1 MYAAPCAIQLQ
12 LFEFI
17 LEEILAVE
25 CPVYVAKV
33 LEKYFERYLE
43 IIEKGNNTLFINYAE
58 RFLTCLDKIEQFL
71 KLKIEPSIKQKMVE
85 RTQFQSK
92 NPSTI
97 FKEKPL
103 GDELSDYQKNVFSM
117 YEKLSKI

>member
-1 MYAAPCAIQLQ
+1 M
-12 LFEFI
+12 
-17 LEEILAVE
+17 
-25 CPVYVAKV
+25 
-33 LEKYFERYLE
+33 
-43 IIEKGNNTLFINYAE
+43 FINYAE

-85 RTQFQSK
+85 RTQFPSK